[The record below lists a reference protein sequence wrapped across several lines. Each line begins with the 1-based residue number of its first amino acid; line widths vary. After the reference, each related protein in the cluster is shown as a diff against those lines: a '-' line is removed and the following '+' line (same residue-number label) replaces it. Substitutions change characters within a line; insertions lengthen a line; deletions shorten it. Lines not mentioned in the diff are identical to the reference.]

1 MWAAVTRTA
10 AGSVH
15 NSEQRISREEALRMW
30 TLNAA
35 YLTFEEGVKESLEPG
50 KHADFVIVDR
60 DILTCAEAEEELRDT
75 RVLSTTLDGVE
86 VYSVA
91 QQAGPG

>member
-1 MWAAVTRTA
+1 MWVAVTRTA

-35 YLTFEEGVKESLEPG
+35 YLTFEEDVKESLEPG

-60 DILTCAEAEEELRDT
+60 GILTCAEEELRDT
-75 RVLSTTLDGVE
+75 RVLSTTLDGAE